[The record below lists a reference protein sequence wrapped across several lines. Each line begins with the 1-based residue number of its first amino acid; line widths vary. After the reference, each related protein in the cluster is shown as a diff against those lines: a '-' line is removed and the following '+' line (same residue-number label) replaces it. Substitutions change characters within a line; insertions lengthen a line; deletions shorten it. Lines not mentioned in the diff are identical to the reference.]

1 MPRLS
6 SQQKRSEETFNVTL
20 SGGSP
25 WGFMLDGGSDFRKKL
40 IVSKIMK
47 GGKADLS
54 QSIAV
59 GDEVLAIN
67 AIPCES
73 RADAMELVRYSRQK
87 LKITL
92 RREGNSGLRK
102 QSNGPVITKSTN
114 QVPNFYK
121 TAVEHFSN
129 HNSDFFSTYNV
140 DREKF
145 AEITRNK
152 NIYVSTDNLSSSI
165 DDLLE
170 SCRQGSDKHPNN
182 GNSAIREDTN
192 EWLSSSST
200 EIANGRTSPIPEMDG
215 LSGVSLP
222 ESSWPVYHERTN
234 TSPGRIQKVTVK
246 STNIA
251 VSPSKGSPPGREME
265 KQQTAENNLSKDDWV
280 GRWLLEEPQ
289 RVTPINAGVLQYKD
303 RNKHKGR
310 DKDIA
315 DRSRGSM
322 REKSDAHKSQTLP
335 SNRSFGGADSYGVTV
350 TATAVKRNEGGSS
363 SSSSNTLPSS
373 RGANRYSSSNLIQEK
388 ASRPA
393 LTDEARPDEL
403 SSWQPQRQWNS
414 NVYAVPGDKVEVR
427 LPWDPTVPKMTKS
440 ESTSNM
446 DSVDGVDS
454 SVGGVR
460 RQCPAPPPRR
470 STSKLLTSF
479 RSQGRR
485 QIPQEIPPKFG
496 AVSRLSEGTSSQPIH
511 SPSRSW
517 PTENI
522 VEPKLVGSEITRQS
536 WHAEPTV
543 LTGLERR
550 EANSSISSTSS
561 DVTPERR
568 SSKSSGARVK
578 TSVVIKSMRSP
589 SSSSIDDSFSPTVY
603 RSGQVSP
610 EGEVNRARTLPVTK
624 KLSDGNASSTLP
636 PDGRQWM
643 SRGKPD
649 SEAVPNKIMD
659 TQILQRLLKDNDIKT
674 ESTPSVKSRIANF
687 EGEMRRKTSDET
699 PPPNGLALQR
709 RSHSHGKIDVQ
720 RPMKSYS
727 SMDSLLDNRPP
738 RKLIEVSTDKNKSLP
753 QTTETSSYLPETHG
767 SIEKRDWP
775 SETPSMARF
784 HKETEERSLLSE
796 VRLTKGFDES
806 STERTTSWKEK
817 SPTSNISESYLRR
830 KEVEPELPPPSS
842 NYNSDVFM
850 DGDESLPP
858 PPPLEVLDPLETS
871 QDSLPLPSPP
881 REVLVEF
888 PISPREP
895 DSISTPV
902 SMEPSVVRD
911 AVKHD
916 EIPVAE
922 SALVQNS
929 SEFRFEE
936 NGPGKIGR
944 SIEHE
949 QPLENTSSTESSFL
963 DTSPTERKRES
974 NRAPPPSP
982 LMITTSTPTKDD
994 PAEMDTPLD
1003 NSVSPY
1009 SLCSSASTP
1018 SGSRPNSVWSPKLEA
1033 LDKEKSILVE
1043 SMKQKIA
1050 DLRSQMDEIKEEID
1064 GNEEIGLKVSKIVE
1078 KKASPTEL
1086 SKYQLFT
1093 GELNKII
1100 GLLLSLTQRMHR
1112 YEMMLNDLD
1121 MSEEADRQQKDI
1133 LLSKIDKV
1141 TLQHEEA
1148 CKIKEVNDKRGEAV
1162 SKILEN
1168 CLEENEFADFQYYI
1182 DMKTQLAL
1190 MHAEIRDKVKMGEER
1205 LNTLTSTKIDWSI
1218 FSLT

>member
-350 TATAVKRNEGGSS
+350 TATAVKRNEGGS

-775 SETPSMARF
+775 SETPSIARF

>member
-6 SQQKRSEETFNVTL
+6 SQQKRSEETFDVTL

-350 TATAVKRNEGGSS
+350 TATAVKRNEGGS

-775 SETPSMARF
+775 SETPSIARF

-796 VRLTKGFDES
+796 VRLTKEFDES
-806 STERTTSWKEK
+806 STERTTPWKEK

-902 SMEPSVVRD
+902 SIEPSVVRD